1 MKENMKKFL
10 KKNGYKII
18 LVFVLIIGSL
28 VRIYNIGEMPNGLN
42 VDEASSA
49 YDAFSIMKY
58 GVDRNGNSF
67 PVVLYAWGSGQ
78 SILYSIIMIPFV
90 CLFGLTEFAI
100 RAPMAIIGS
109 ISILLVY
116 YLLKSIFDNKKM
128 ALLGTFFFAICPWHI
143 MKSRWGMECN
153 LFPDLVLFS
162 VLLLILGIKKKKSL
176 LQVLS
181 FAVLGISG
189 YSYATSYLFLP
200 IFVCTILGY
209 LVYKKEISVK
219 RAICY
224 LSIVFVISIPLII
237 YLFINIFDLNQFSIL
252 GITIP
257 RMKMNRY
264 EEVSTVFSGNIF
276 ENCVNNLFDLA
287 RLLIL
292 QYDDLDWNALKP
304 YGLYYL
310 VSVIF
315 LIIGIHVAK
324 SKYNKNIY
332 NKIMN
337 IWMISS
343 IVVGAFCMINI
354 NRINIIMIPCIY
366 YIILGLYEVIEKY
379 KTMIPCILII
389 YIVLFVCFIQDYKKQ
404 DFNEYFTFN
413 SGLKDVVKYC
423 ENSSCENIYCLY
435 SFKEPFIYFMFYSQ
449 YNVNDYLDTVQYFD
463 ENATF
468 DNIKSF
474 GKYKFY
480 LPQEIEENSIIIL
493 PKDSVFSY
501 NIESINKININQFD
515 IYEF

>member
-1 MKENMKKFL
+1 
-10 KKNGYKII
+10 
-18 LVFVLIIGSL
+18 
-28 VRIYNIGEMPNGLN
+28 
-42 VDEASSA
+42 
-49 YDAFSIMKY
+49 
-58 GVDRNGNSF
+58 
-67 PVVLYAWGSGQ
+67 
-78 SILYSIIMIPFV
+78 
-90 CLFGLTEFAI
+90 
-100 RAPMAIIGS
+100 
-109 ISILLVY
+109 
-116 YLLKSIFDNKKM
+116 
-128 ALLGTFFFAICPWHI
+128 
-143 MKSRWGMECN
+143 
-153 LFPDLVLFS
+153 
-162 VLLLILGIKKKKSL
+162 
-176 LQVLS
+176 
-181 FAVLGISG
+181 
-189 YSYATSYLFLP
+189 
-200 IFVCTILGY
+200 
-209 LVYKKEISVK
+209 
-219 RAICY
+219 
-224 LSIVFVISIPLII
+224 
-237 YLFINIFDLNQFSIL
+237 
-252 GITIP
+252 
-257 RMKMNRY
+257 
-264 EEVSTVFSGNIF
+264 
-276 ENCVNNLFDLA
+276 
-287 RLLIL
+287 
-292 QYDDLDWNALKP
+292 
-304 YGLYYL
+304 
-310 VSVIF
+310 
-315 LIIGIHVAK
+315 
-324 SKYNKNIY
+324 
-332 NKIMN
+332 MN

-366 YIILGLYEVIEKY
+366 YIILGLYEVLEKY